1 MPLEIERKFVVTTN
15 EWRTLVSRSYTIKQ
29 GYLNLAPE
37 RTVRVRV
44 KEDEAFITIKGKSIG
59 ITRAEFEY
67 EIPVKEAE
75 QLLELCEGVI
85 ILKTRHEVV
94 FEHKLWEVDVFEG
107 ENTGL
112 IMAEIEL
119 TAEEENFK
127 TPAWVGK
134 EVSTDSRY
142 YNSNLVKNP
151 FANW

>member
-1 MPLEIERKFVVTTN
+1 M
-15 EWRTLVSRSYTIKQ
+15 
-29 GYLNLAPE
+29 
-37 RTVRVRV
+37 
-44 KEDEAFITIKGKSIG
+44 
-59 ITRAEFEY
+59 
-67 EIPVKEAE
+67 
-75 QLLELCEGVI
+75 
-85 ILKTRHEVV
+85 
-94 FEHKLWEVDVFEG
+94 DVFEG